1 MYSRIDY
8 LTFTSQHEHSEQY
21 QDIQTSLHY
30 CKTHNYHTFVVTT
43 SDTLQTVQYYKIPFH
58 ELIFNIKPNT
68 QSFTISSSENTQ
80 LIQEDTRI
88 AFYGAQNNTTPVTK
102 GNYTLKK
109 LEKEKDNLFQKISA
123 SKFRH
128 YKHLPNTNKCC

>member
-1 MYSRIDY
+1 MLLQPATHYKQYSIIKY
-8 LTFTSQHEHSEQY
+8 HFMNSFLTSNQ
-21 QDIQTSLHY
+21 
-30 CKTHNYHTFVVTT
+30 THNL
-43 SDTLQTVQYYKIPFH
+43 SPFP
-58 ELIFNIKPNT
+58 LPK
-68 QSFTISSSENTQ
+68 NTQ

-109 LEKEKDNLFQKISA
+109 LEKEKDNLFQKIST

-128 YKHLPNTNKCC
+128 YKHLPNTNKAVKYSPGPQYKYSHRLHLFEFLKDCSIPPTSVFC